1 VSAIRRPPAPVGR
14 YYAFEVTQAA
24 AFTLP
29 IFAVF
34 FRARGLG
41 LAEIGL
47 VEAAFTVVALLA
59 ETPTGYV
66 GDRLGRRRTLALSAA
81 LAGAGAVGFALADS
95 LAAFLAVVCVRAV
108 AGALRSGTGPAWL
121 YETLAARE
129 GPSTSSFARYRGR
142 ASALSRAAAAGS
154 VLVGGVLYAIDPVA
168 PWLVEAGVVAAG
180 AVAAAAMPEPPRTDR
195 RDDAGAGEGHGGDGT
210 GPGSP
215 GVDPAPLAAFLAAG
229 SVVLGPGLRRF
240 VVYTGVVAAVGA
252 GTHVVLQPA
261 AVGMA
266 GLAPAHLG
274 ALYAVLVT
282 AGALSADRAA
292 WVRERLGTERWFAL
306 VPPVVGAAAL
316 VAALVPPLVLVA
328 VLGVWVLRSV
338 SGPLVDQYLNDR
350 IDGAGRATALSAAA
364 MARGTVVA
372 PTKLAV
378 GAAAGASLPLSVA
391 GLGAALVVAA
401 AAAVVLG
408 GVAAGGRGVRG
419 AGTGG

>member
-1 VSAIRRPPAPVGR
+1 
-14 YYAFEVTQAA
+14 
-24 AFTLP
+24 
-29 IFAVF
+29 
-34 FRARGLG
+34 
-41 LAEIGL
+41 
-47 VEAAFTVVALLA
+47 
-59 ETPTGYV
+59 
-66 GDRLGRRRTLALSAA
+66 
-81 LAGAGAVGFALADS
+81 
-95 LAAFLAVVCVRAV
+95 
-108 AGALRSGTGPAWL
+108 
-121 YETLAARE
+121 
-129 GPSTSSFARYRGR
+129 
-142 ASALSRAAAAGS
+142 
-154 VLVGGVLYAIDPVA
+154 
-168 PWLVEAGVVAAG
+168 
-180 AVAAAAMPEPPRTDR
+180 
-195 RDDAGAGEGHGGDGT
+195 
-210 GPGSP
+210 
-215 GVDPAPLAAFLAAG
+215 
-229 SVVLGPGLRRF
+229 
-240 VVYTGVVAAVGA
+240 
-252 GTHVVLQPA
+252 
-261 AVGMA
+261 MA

-372 PTKLAV
+372 PAKLAV

-408 GVAAGGRGVRG
+408 GVAAGDRGVRG
-419 AGTGG
+419 AGAGG